1 MEKVNIP
8 TNCPSCTSELNR
20 VNNQL
25 FCTNPNCLAQGT
37 KKVENYAKV
46 LKIKGL
52 GEKTIEKLDIRSI
65 EDIYLLSKED
75 IINTLGNKLGEKLYE
90 EIEKSKNI
98 PFYTFLAA
106 AGIPLIGQAVA
117 NKLSFI
123 NDADEITFEI
133 CRDAGI
139 GAKATSNLLNW
150 LDEEYYTKLINL
162 PIVFVT
168 QNKLDNVEA
177 IKVCITGKIPGY
189 TKSSL
194 AAYLSKY
201 SVIVEDDV
209 NKKTNYLICDV
220 RKNSIKE
227 QKALKLNIQIVT
239 LQEFENIIKEIK

>member
-8 TNCPSCTSELNR
+8 TNCPSCSSELTR

-25 FCTNPNCLAQGT
+25 FCTNPNCSAQGV
-37 KKVENYAKV
+37 KRVENYAKV

-52 GEKTIEKLDIRSI
+52 GEKTIEKLDILSI
-65 EDIYLLSKED
+65 EDVYNLSKD
-75 IINTLGNKLGEKLYE
+75 HIISVLGNKLGEKLYE

-98 PFYTFLAA
+98 PFYMFLAA

-123 NDADEITFEI
+123 SDADEITYEV
-133 CRDAGI
+133 CRDVGI

-150 LDEEYYTKLINL
+150 LDDEYYTSLINL
-162 PIVFVT
+162 PIVFT
-168 QNKLDNVEA
+168 KQNKPDKVQA

-194 AAYLSKY
+194 ATYLSNY
-201 SVIVEDDV
+201 AVVVENDV
-209 NKKTNYLICDV
+209 TKHTNYLICDV